1 MSPQEPWRA
10 LMAAENQYLD
20 ALWDVREAGLEPQ
33 LRASLQDQMGN
44 RMLMRLLLHEPP
56 EQTMPFV
63 AHLFPVATTINGR
76 VARAREVIG
85 RVNSGWLFIALRP
98 LIAERLDAPEADYDD
113 YRRIAEALEQWDQ
126 HKHLADLVARAETSD
141 DPDVLEVAE
150 DFRRTY
156 LPPEDLHHGTPSG

>member
-1 MSPQEPWRA
+1 MD
-10 LMAAENQYLD
+10 AEDRYLD
-20 ALWDVREAGLEPQ
+20 ALWDVRQAGLESQ
-33 LRASLQDQMGN
+33 LRASLKHRMGT

-63 AHLFPVATTINGR
+63 ADLFPLATTINGQ
-76 VARAREVIG
+76 VGYARNVIG

-126 HKHLADLVARAETSD
+126 HKHLADLVARADTSN
-141 DPDVLEVAE
+141 DPDIFEVAE